1 MSITLN
7 FYDEIKN
14 INFVNS
20 FGELKNQ
27 IANLYFLDPIDVS
40 ELVFKYTDDEN
51 DVVTITTD
59 EDFEIAIKQNKAL
72 TVILEISETSRLF
85 NTQLGLEKRKS
96 KEETQDH
103 KAELLKKEIEE
114 KQKELEKVLEE
125 EKKKK
130 EESRRK
136 SEDESKRRLEEEL
149 KRKSE
154 EEAKRRAEEELKKK
168 VLEEEARM
176 VRIMEEKVKREEEMK
191 KLNAEKEKRILIE
204 EIVRAEVEKK
214 LEVLKKD
221 LIEQSVKSSVATIED
236 LFNTNLNYP
245 KEEVITHYRVTCDG
259 CGLSPIVGTRYK
271 CTVCRNFD
279 YCEACEN
286 SNSASHQHAFIK
298 IRKPEH
304 DIGYKCGKGKGGFKN
319 LLKHF
324 GNIINFD
331 ELKNQ
336 FQNCCVEKQ
345 DCKIEKK
352 DDINLD
358 KVTESIIIEKK
369 TDGENVVDEKVFDIL
384 ADEIIANFQTGT
396 SKDRIIE
403 ILKLNNGDYEKTVSD
418 LFTEQSIFFKQ

>member
-27 IANLYFLDPIDVS
+27 IANLYFLDPVDVS

-51 DVVTITTD
+51 DLITITTD
-59 EDFEIAIKQNKAL
+59 EDFDLALKQSKAL

-96 KEETQDH
+96 KEETKDH
-103 KAELLKKEIEE
+103 QAELLKKEIEE
-114 KQKELEKVLEE
+114 KQRELQKVLEE
-125 EKKKK
+125 EKKKEAEK
-130 EESRRK
+130 KRAEEEKKKEAEKARLQKELEARYRAEESK
-136 SEDESKRRLEEEL
+136 
-149 KRKSE
+149 
-154 EEAKRRAEEELKKK
+154 RAEEELRKRI
-168 VLEEEARM
+168 LEEEARM
-176 VRIMEEKVKREEEMK
+176 KVEKVIKEEENR
-191 KLNAEKEKRILIE
+191 KLNEEKEKRILIE

-245 KEEVITHYRVTCDG
+245 KQEVITHYRVTCDG
-259 CGLSPIVGTRYK
+259 CGVSPITGTRYK
-271 CTVCRNFD
+271 CTVCPNFD

-286 SNSASHQHAFIK
+286 SNSVNHQHAFIK

-304 DIGYKCGKGKGGFKN
+304 DIGFRCGKGKGGFRK
-319 LLKHF
+319 LFKHL
-324 GNIINFD
+324 GNFLNFD
-331 ELKNQ
+331 NVQANLEKCCSEKECKN
-336 FQNCCVEKQ
+336 
-345 DCKIEKK
+345 EKK
-352 DDINLD
+352 DSINLD
-358 KVTESIIIEKK
+358 KVTESIFVEKK
-369 TDGENVVDEKVFDIL
+369 TEGENVVDEKVYDVL
-384 ADEIIANFQTGT
+384 ADEIIANFQTGI
-396 SKDRIIE
+396 SRERIVE

>member
-27 IANLYFLDPIDVS
+27 IANLYFLDPVDVS

-51 DVVTITTD
+51 DIVTITTD
-59 EDFEIAIKQNKAL
+59 DDFDLALKQNKAL

-114 KQKELEKVLEE
+114 KQKELQKVLEE
-125 EKKKK
+125 EKTK
-130 EESRRK
+130 EAEK
-136 SEDESKRRLEEEL
+136 ARLQQEI
-149 KRKSE
+149 
-154 EEAKRRAEEELKKK
+154 EAKNKMEIKLKAEQELRQKA
-168 VLEEEARM
+168 LEEEAR
-176 VRIMEEKVKREEEMK
+176 IKLEKANKEEESRK
-191 KLNAEKEKRILIE
+191 FNEEKEKRILIE

-245 KEEVITHYRVTCDG
+245 KEEVVTHYRVTCDG
-259 CGLSPIVGTRYK
+259 CGVSPITGTRYK
-271 CTVCRNFD
+271 CTVCPNFD

-286 SNSASHQHAFIK
+286 SNSVSHQHAFIK

-304 DIGYKCGKGKGGFKN
+304 DIGFRCGKGKGKGTFKN
-319 LLKHF
+319 LFKHLGDF
-324 GNIINFD
+324 CNFNNIQANL
-331 ELKNQ
+331 EKCCNEQECKN
-336 FQNCCVEKQ
+336 
-345 DCKIEKK
+345 EKK
-352 DDINLD
+352 DSINLD
-358 KVTESIIIEKK
+358 KVTESIFVEKK
-369 TDGENVVDEKVFDIL
+369 TEGENVVDEKVYDVL
-384 ADEIIANFQTGT
+384 ADEIIANFQTGI
-396 SKDRIIE
+396 SKERIIE
-403 ILKLNNGDYEKTVSD
+403 ILKLNNGDYDKTVSD